1 MNNWRS
7 RLKRLFAF
15 HPLYL
20 LGFLLGVGAP
30 LVYSGA
36 FFNHF
41 LLINRI
47 PISIAMLVL
56 LFLLY
61 WKPLYR
67 GRKVDKRFRGSGWCS
82 LGQLIGV
89 AAVLL
94 GAGTGARTQW
104 ILGVLSSILIL
115 QDIGYLI
122 HGDWGR
128 WEDDEETKQQS
139 GPEL

>member
-36 FFNHF
+36 FFNHV

-56 LFLLY
+56 LLLLY
-61 WKPLYR
+61 WKPLYC
-67 GRKVDKRFRGSGWCS
+67 GRKVDKRFRGSGWFS

-104 ILGVLSSILIL
+104 IFGVLSSILIL

>member
-67 GRKVDKRFRGSGWCS
+67 GRKVDKRFRGSGWFS
-82 LGQLIGV
+82 LGLLIGV

-104 ILGVLSSILIL
+104 ISKALFCILLSQDLI
-115 QDIGYLI
+115 YLI
-122 HGDWGR
+122 RGAPAH